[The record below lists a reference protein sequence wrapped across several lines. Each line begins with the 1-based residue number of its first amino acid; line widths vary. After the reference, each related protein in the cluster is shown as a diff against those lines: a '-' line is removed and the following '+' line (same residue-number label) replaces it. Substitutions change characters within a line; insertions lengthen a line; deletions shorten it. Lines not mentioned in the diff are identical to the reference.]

1 LNLVDLWYTP
11 PWWKMEILALV
22 FDFDGL
28 ILETEGPIYQ
38 SWREVYAAYGIPL
51 PLETWGKIIGT
62 SDHFDVFGEL
72 ERQVGR
78 ELDREALTAQQK
90 QRETTLVL
98 EQQVR
103 PGVEEYLGDAQRL
116 GLKVGLASSSS
127 CKWVTGHLE
136 RLGLLAYF
144 DYICA
149 RDDVRFT
156 KPDPELFLMAARR
169 LGVAPHQAVAIE
181 DSPNGILAAKRA
193 GLFCLAVPNEL
204 TRQLS
209 MDLAD
214 LCVDSLLELPLEQL
228 LYRFQSQ

>member
-1 LNLVDLWYTP
+1 MMQMI
-11 PWWKMEILALV
+11 KALI

-38 SWREVYAAYGIPL
+38 SWRELYAAYNIPL
-51 PLETWGKIIGT
+51 PLETWGQIIGT

-72 ERQVGR
+72 QRQVGQK
-78 ELDREALTAQQK
+78 LDREAHLLRQK
-90 QRETTLVL
+90 GRETALV
-98 EQQVR
+98 EQQPVR
-103 PGVEEYLGDAQRL
+103 PGVEQYLKDAHRL
-116 GLKVGLASSSS
+116 GLKVGLASSST
-127 CKWVTGHLE
+127 CHWVTGHLE

-144 DYICA
+144 DCIRA
-149 RDDVRFT
+149 RDDVLLT
-156 KPDPELFLMAARR
+156 KPDPELYQLAVHD

-209 MDLAD
+209 LDLAD
-214 LCVDSLLELPLEQL
+214 LCVDSLADFPLEQL
-228 LYRFQSQ
+228 LGAFQSL